1 MAMKIITADERM
13 RQQRGAKILI
23 TGVPGVG
30 KTSLLRT
37 LNTGRTLFLDIE
49 SGDLSVQDVAADQL
63 SAHTW
68 EEARDMAC
76 LLGGPNPNLDG
87 DDPYSQDHYDQVLSE
102 YGSTFDLSKYDTYF
116 IDSLTV
122 ASRWSFQWA
131 LQQPEAYNAKG
142 ERDTRGAYGLHGR
155 ELTAFVSQIQRARSK
170 NVIFVCII
178 QQKEDEFKRDYWALQ
193 MDGQLAASA
202 IPGVVDEILTMA
214 IVEDDDGP
222 FRALISDLNNDW
234 GYPAKDRSGRL
245 EALEPPNLTEVLAK
259 IKGDQPTEQP
269 EKTKATKATKA
280 KKED

>member
-1 MAMKIITADERM
+1 MAMKIITADERLK
-13 RQQRGAKILI
+13 QVRGAKVLI

-37 LNTGRTLFLDIE
+37 LNAKTTLFFDIE
-49 SGDLSVQDVAADQL
+49 SGDLSVQDVTVDQL
-63 SAHTW
+63 SAQTW
-68 EEARDMAC
+68 EEARDLAC
-76 LLGGPNPNLDG
+76 LLGGPNPNLDKS
-87 DDPYSQDHYDQVLSE
+87 DPYSQAHYNAVLSE
-102 YGSTFDLSKYDTYF
+102 YGELDLSKYDTYF
-116 IDSLTV
+116 IDSLSV

-131 LQQPEAYNAKG
+131 LQQPDAFNAKG

-178 QQKEDEFKRDYWALQ
+178 NQKEDEFKRDYWALQ
-193 MDGQLAASA
+193 MDGQLAAAA

-214 IVEDDDGP
+214 IIDDPEGD
-222 FRALISDLNNDW
+222 FRALVSDINNEW

-245 EALEPPNLTEVLAK
+245 EALEPPDLSAVLEK
-259 IKGDQPTEQP
+259 IKGTPHTEEP
-269 EKTKATKATKA
+269 KATKQTKASKA

>member
-13 RQQRGAKILI
+13 RQVRGAKVLI

-37 LNTGRTLFLDIE
+37 LNEQKTLFFDIE
-49 SGDLSVQDVAADQL
+49 SGDLSVQDVKVDQL
-63 SAHTW
+63 SAQTW
-68 EEARDMAC
+68 EECRDLAC
-76 LLGGPNPNLDG
+76 LLGGPNPNLD
-87 DDPYSQDHYDQVLSE
+87 DSDPYSQGHYDAVLSE
-102 YGSTFDLSKYDTYF
+102 YGSLDLSKYETYF
-116 IDSLTV
+116 IDSLSV

-131 LQQPEAYNAKG
+131 LQQPDAFNAKG

-178 QQKEDEFKRDYWALQ
+178 NQKEDEFKRDYWALQ
-193 MDGQLAASA
+193 MDGQLAAAA

-214 IVEDDDGP
+214 IIDDPEGD
-222 FRALISDLNNDW
+222 FRALITDINNEW
-234 GYPAKDRSGRL
+234 GFPAKDRSGRL
-245 EALEPPNLTEVLAK
+245 EALEPPDLSVVLEK
-259 IKGDQPTEQP
+259 IKGAPPTDEP
-269 EKTKATKATKA
+269 KASKASKANKA